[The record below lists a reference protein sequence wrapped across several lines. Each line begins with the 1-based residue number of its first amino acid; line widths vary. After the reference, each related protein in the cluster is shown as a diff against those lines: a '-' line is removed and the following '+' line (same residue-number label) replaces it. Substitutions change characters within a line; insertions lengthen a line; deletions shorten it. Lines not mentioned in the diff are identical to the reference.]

1 MEYSTFLEKSGIM
14 QKEYQEHAVKWCIQ
28 LEKHT
33 DPLLPIHG
41 GIVADEMGLGK
52 TIMMI
57 SVFAVNFVPKTLIV
71 LPNILLEQWQQE
83 IYRTTKHKAL
93 LYHGNHKKR
102 ITLTQLQST
111 DTYPIVLTTYSTLVN
126 PESLLFSVKWDRIV
140 FDEAHHLRN
149 KNKRYY
155 GALLLK
161 RDITWLLTGTPVQNR
176 KSDFYNQCSVLNI
189 PSSYYKTKEGVAEI
203 MTKFVMR
210 RTKLQVGINIPGCT
224 IEKRIVVWKNKA
236 EKEISENIHKAI
248 KHATN
253 ETRLS
258 LYLQARQCC
267 ILPELAMRTQE
278 IVEKSADDNDT
289 IQQDHP
295 QGGEELSLFTYNYT
309 SKMDAV
315 VATII
320 ERKDNGC
327 GKLVFCHFKKEID
340 FLFQTLKRNGIE
352 NILIFDGRSN
362 QRKRLQDIK
371 ESYDVILLQI
381 QTGCEGL
388 NLQKYFSEVYFTS
401 PNWNL
406 FVEDQA
412 IARCH
417 RIGQNKEVN
426 VFKFEMRDFVNY
438 DPETHEEIK
447 IDTLDH
453 YIRKMHLKK
462 YNIISKLVEK

>member
-1 MEYSTFLEKSGIM
+1 MEYAIFLEKSGIM
-14 QKEYQEHAVKWCIQ
+14 QKDYQEHAVKWCVQ

-33 DPLLPIHG
+33 NPLLPIHG

-57 SVFAVNFVPKTLIV
+57 SVFAVNFVPKTLII

-83 IYRTTKHKAL
+83 IYKTTKHKAL
-93 LYHGNHKKR
+93 IYHGNNKKK
-102 ITLTQLQST
+102 ITLKQLQST
-111 DTYPIVLTTYSTLVN
+111 ETYPIVLTTYSALIN
-126 PESLLFSVKWDRIV
+126 SDSLLFGVKWNRIV

-149 KNKRYY
+149 KNKRYD

-176 KSDFYNQCSVLNI
+176 KSDFYNLCSVLNL
-189 PSSYYKTKEGVAEI
+189 PSSYYKTKKGVTEI

-210 RTKLQVGINIPGCT
+210 RTKLQVGINIPVCT
-224 IEKRIVVWKNKA
+224 IKKRVVIWNNKA
-236 EKEISENIHKAI
+236 EKEMSENIHKAI
-248 KHATN
+248 KHSTN

-267 ILPELAMRTQE
+267 ILPELVTNKVQKMADNN
-278 IVEKSADDNDT
+278 IIPYVDKS
-289 IQQDHP
+289 
-295 QGGEELSLFTYNYT
+295 SFKYT

-320 ERKDNGC
+320 ERKENGC

-340 FLFQTLKRNGIE
+340 FLFQTLKQHGIE
-352 NILIFDGRSN
+352 NILIFDGRIN
-362 QRKRLQDIK
+362 QNKRLHDIK
-371 ESYDVILLQI
+371 CSYDVILLQI

-388 NLQKYFSEVYFTS
+388 NLQKYFSEIYFTS
-401 PNWNL
+401 PNWNP
-406 FVEDQA
+406 FIEDQA

-426 VFKFEMRDFVNY
+426 VFKFEMRDFVNHNS
-438 DPETHEEIK
+438 ETHEKIK
-447 IDTLDH
+447 INTLDH
-453 YIRKMHLKK
+453 YIRKMHVKK
-462 YNIISKLVEK
+462 YNIISQLVEN